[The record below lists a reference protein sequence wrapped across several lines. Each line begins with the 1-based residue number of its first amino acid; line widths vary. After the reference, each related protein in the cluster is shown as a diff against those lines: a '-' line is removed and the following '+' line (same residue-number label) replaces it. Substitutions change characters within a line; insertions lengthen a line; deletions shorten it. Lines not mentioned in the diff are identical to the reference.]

1 MHAAMVT
8 VTIDPTQADQAEKAL
23 REQVIPMVSD
33 APGFVAGYWL
43 EPADGRA
50 VSLVLFDTEEQAR
63 QTAPPLGASPTPG
76 VTIAAVEFRLVT
88 ASA

>member
-1 MHAAMVT
+1 MVT
-8 VTIDPTQADQAEKAL
+8 VTIDPAQANQAEKAL
-23 REQVIPMVSD
+23 REQIIPMVSA

-43 EPADGRA
+43 EPVDGRA
-50 VSLVLFDTEEQAR
+50 ESLVLFDTAEQAR
-63 QTAPPLGASPTPG
+63 QAAPPLGASPTPG

>member
-23 REQVIPMVSD
+23 REQVVPMVSA

-50 VSLVLFDTEEQAR
+50 ISLVLFDTEEQAR

-76 VTIAAVEFRLVT
+76 VTIAAVEFQLVT

>member
-8 VTIDPTQADQAEKAL
+8 VTIDPTYADQADKAL
-23 REQVIPMVSD
+23 REQVIPMVSA
-33 APGFVAGYWL
+33 APGFIAGYWL

-50 VSLVLFDTEEQAR
+50 ISLVLFETEEQAH

-76 VTIAAVEFRLVT
+76 ATIGAVEFRLVT

>member
-8 VTIDPTQADQAEKAL
+8 VTIDPNQAGQAEKAL
-23 REQVIPMVSD
+23 REEVIPMVSA

-43 EPADGRA
+43 EPTEGQGS
-50 VSLVLFDTEEQAR
+50 SLVLFDTGEQAR
-63 QTAPPLGASPTPG
+63 QAAPPVGASPTPG
-76 VTIAAVEFRLVT
+76 VTVTAVEYRLVT